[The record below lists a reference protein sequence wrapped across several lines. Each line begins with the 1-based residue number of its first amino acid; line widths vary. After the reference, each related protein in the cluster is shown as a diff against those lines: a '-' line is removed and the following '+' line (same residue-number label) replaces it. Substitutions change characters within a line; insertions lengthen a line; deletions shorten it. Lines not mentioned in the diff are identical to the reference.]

1 MMQALTARD
10 VVGLFAALENTFA
23 DQREFLIALDGK
35 VGDSDLG
42 ITMSKSFTAAHAAV
56 AAGPDAPI
64 GKLFGKAGLAIARA
78 APSTMGT
85 LTATGFMRGG
95 KAIEAA
101 AAIGTAE
108 MAAFW
113 RAYRDGVQERGKAK
127 VGDKTVLDVL
137 DPIAVSLE
145 ASAAAGQPLD
155 AALAAAAQ
163 AASEA
168 LEATKL
174 LVAQHG
180 KAAAFQEKSRGLPD
194 AGATVA
200 VFIVDTMAKFAKA
213 D

>member
-1 MMQALTARD
+1 MQALTAND
-10 VVGLFAALENTFA
+10 VVGLFAALEKTFSE
-23 DQREFLIALDGK
+23 QREFLIALDGK

-42 ITMSKSFTAAHAAV
+42 ITMSKSFAAAHAAV
-56 AAGPDAPI
+56 AAATDGSV
-64 GKLFGKAGLAIARA
+64 GKLFSKAGLSIAKA

-95 KAIEAA
+95 KAVDAA
-101 AAIGTAE
+101 ATIGTGE

-137 DPIAVSLE
+137 DPVAVSLE
-145 ASAAAGQPLD
+145 AAAAGGQPLD
-155 AALAAAAQ
+155 AALAEASDVAAK
-163 AASEA
+163 A

-180 KAAAFQEKSRGLPD
+180 KAAAFQEKSRGLQD

-200 VFIVDTMAKFAKA
+200 VFIVDTMAKFVKA
-213 D
+213 G

>member
-1 MMQALTARD
+1 MQAVNASD
-10 VVGLFAALENTFA
+10 VVGLFAALEHTFA
-23 DQREFLIALDGK
+23 TEREFLIALDGK

-42 ITMSKSFTAAHAAV
+42 ITMSKSFAAAHATV
-56 AAGPDAPI
+56 AAETALPV
-64 GKLFGKAGLAIARA
+64 GKLLGKAGLAIAKA

-95 KAIEAA
+95 KALEAA

-145 ASAAAGQPLD
+145 GSAAAGEPLG
-155 AALAAAAQ
+155 AALAKATKAAEA
-163 AASEA
+163 A

-180 KAAAFQEKSRGLPD
+180 KAAAFQEKSRGLQD

-200 VFIVDTMAKFAKA
+200 CFIITTMSTFVNAA
-213 D
+213 

>member
-1 MMQALTARD
+1 MQALTAND
-10 VVGLFAALENTFA
+10 VVGLFAALDKTFA

-42 ITMSKSFTAAHAAV
+42 ITMSKAFAAAHATTV
-56 AAGPDAPI
+56 AETGASV
-64 GKLFGKAGLAIARA
+64 GKLLSKAGVSIAKA

-95 KAIEAA
+95 KAVDAA
-101 AAIGTAE
+101 ATIGTAE

-113 RAYRDGVQERGKAK
+113 RAFRDGVQERGKASL
-127 VGDKTVLDVL
+127 GDKTVLDVL

-145 ASAAAGQPLD
+145 ASAKVGKPLEASLAEAATAAG
-155 AALAAAAQ
+155 
-163 AASEA
+163 EA

-180 KAAAFQEKSRGLPD
+180 KAAAFQEKSRGLQD
-194 AGATVA
+194 AGATVGA
-200 VFIVDTMAKFAKA
+200 IIVETMAEFVKSA
-213 D
+213 